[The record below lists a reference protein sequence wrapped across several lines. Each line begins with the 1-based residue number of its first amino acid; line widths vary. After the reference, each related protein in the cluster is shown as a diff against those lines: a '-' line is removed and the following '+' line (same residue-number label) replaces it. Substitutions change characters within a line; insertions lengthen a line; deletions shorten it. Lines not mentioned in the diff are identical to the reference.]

1 MRKGLILGTV
11 TGAWVVALAAGAA
24 AQGSPPTA
32 QATSPAAGL
41 VKFEIRDNAIPT
53 SLTGQP
59 GDAQKGRQVIVNRQL
74 GNCLA
79 CHEITALKN
88 EPFHGNTGPGLDGVA
103 ERLTEGEIRLRLVD
117 GTKVNPDTMMPS
129 FYRVDG
135 LNRVLP
141 RFQGKTVL
149 TAEQIEDVVAFLK
162 TLK

>member
-1 MRKGLILGTV
+1 MQQGLISTV
-11 TGAWVVALAAGAA
+11 LVVVCAFTLSAA
-24 AQGSPPTA
+24 ASAQGTSLAQASPP
-32 QATSPAAGL
+32 ATGL
-41 VKFEIRDNAIPT
+41 VKYEIRDHAIPA

-59 GDAQKGRQVIVNRQL
+59 GDPQKGRQVVINRQL

-88 EPFHGNTGPGLDGVA
+88 EPFHGNTGPSLDGVA
-103 ERLTEGEIRLRLVD
+103 GRLKEGELRLRLVD
-117 GTKVNPDTMMPS
+117 ATKVNPDTMMPS
-129 FYRVDG
+129 FYRIEG

-141 RFQGKTVL
+141 RFQGKPVL

>member
-1 MRKGLILGTV
+1 MQQGLILSLSTAV
-11 TGAWVVALAAGAA
+11 CAFALSAA
-24 AQGSPPTA
+24 ASAQGTSPIA
-32 QATSPAAGL
+32 QANPPAAGL
-41 VKFEIRDNAIPT
+41 VKFEIHDHAIAA

-59 GDAQKGRQVIVNRQL
+59 GDPQKGRQVVVNRQL

-88 EPFHGNTGPGLDGVA
+88 EPFHGNTGPSLDGVA
-103 ERLTEGEIRLRLVD
+103 GRLKEGELRLRLVD
-117 GTKVNPDTMMPS
+117 ATKVNPDTMMPS
-129 FYRVDG
+129 FYRIEG

-162 TLK
+162 TLN